1 MLTPIQQV
9 ALDRLRDALGP
20 IREFVRADRHRPMR
34 KEPNLSDEV
43 SEWPQTYR
51 QLSSELM
58 NALLVAQCAGVPD
71 LVISEAIDGQ

>member
-1 MLTPIQQV
+1 
-9 ALDRLRDALGP
+9 
-20 IREFVRADRHRPMR
+20 MR